1 MPSRPGI
8 STDEPALKARL
19 DRPIKALIRFGL
31 HRAQGLSLL
40 KNVFGPGR
48 GWPLI
53 AADDFHQPRG
63 KSGDSCDLSARRGNS
78 GNQRN

>member
-1 MPSRPGI
+1 MPFLRSWRNSGI
-8 STDEPALKARL
+8 SFE
-19 DRPIKALIRFGL
+19 
-31 HRAQGLSLL
+31 GLSLL

-78 GNQRN
+78 GN

>member
-1 MPSRPGI
+1 MSSFI
-8 STDEPALKARL
+8 
-19 DRPIKALIRFGL
+19 
-31 HRAQGLSLL
+31 LSLL

-63 KSGDSCDLSARRGNS
+63 KSGDSCDLSAMHGNS
-78 GNQRN
+78 ITEVVTTLIIDAEASGDVYC